1 MTIRSLLFFTVTFLL
16 SLPLSGQRTIGT
28 PKIINFSHEQM
39 GAGTQ
44 NWNITQDSL
53 GVIYIANNGGLATYN
68 AREWKIYGLPNKTI
82 VRSVFTHPSGR
93 IYVGGQ
99 DIFGYFFPD
108 KSGALRFHDESI
120 KLPKEHRAFGDVWS
134 IAALGDTIFYRT
146 SRKIFEYRDNKFHI
160 HVNGEQGFWSNLTE
174 VNNRLYAYD
183 YYDGLLY
190 YNKGKFTSLPSSLK
204 QINITEIID
213 YGKDTLLLSTLKN
226 GLFLY
231 ADNKTSHFPVHK
243 KITASQIYSAVKIND
258 NTIALGTVANGIF
271 MIDKHGRS
279 VGQIA
284 TDNGLTNNII
294 LSLFLDKDKNL
305 WAGLDDG
312 VSLINTNS
320 AIQTIYP
327 VSENRMASYAVHV
340 YGGNLYVGASD
351 GLYATKLTLPHTEDL
366 SYSKNSFIKVP
377 QTEGQVWSIDTVD
390 NKLMMGHHEGAV
402 EIREKSL
409 IKYQTPGAWIY
420 RKLPNSKNTVLGTY
434 NGLYFL
440 TENNNGIS
448 IVNSFSKNVESL
460 RFLEVD
466 VASGIIW
473 ASHPYR
479 GIYRMKMSPDFI
491 TVQSSTLFTS
501 KDGLPTDLNNFV
513 YKVDNEIVFA
523 TEEGI
528 YKFDDNKQE
537 FVRDNKFAN
546 TIGNAP
552 VAYMKQD
559 NAGRIWFVSN
569 ELPGML
575 DMKKNNIIYFNELR
589 GKLVGGFYHFYP
601 LNDKNIF
608 MGSNSGVIH
617 LNLEKYNAS
626 PRALNVSF
634 NRIVMTARGRD
645 SVIHN
650 GYFVN
655 KYNKISAVQP
665 EESIVHLSPKS
676 SSVRFEFIADNFI
689 DNNTLYTYKLEGF
702 DEEWSVLSL
711 KNNKDYTNLP
721 HGKYTFK
728 VKAKDNFGN
737 ESSELLYTFYIQPFW
752 YQTNLAKL
760 FYALVIMMSI
770 FLFVKFMNRKI
781 IKQKERFEKQ
791 QQQQKY
797 LHDLEIEHNE
807 REIINLKNQNLETE
821 IRYKNKELATITMN
835 HYKRGR
841 LLTKLKEDI
850 GDASKKIT
858 DRDQRKSFHKVIKQ
872 IEEAEKQNND
882 WEQFSI
888 HFDDVHNNFLKNM
901 KEKYP
906 DLSPADL
913 KICAYLKINLS
924 SKEIAQILNI
934 SLKGVEVARYRLRK
948 KLGIET
954 DVNLVSFLND
964 IE

>member
-1 MTIRSLLFFTVTFLL
+1 MKKCFLFFCLHLCYSVAF
-16 SLPLSGQRTIGT
+16 SQFTIGV
-28 PKIINFSHEQM
+28 PQIINFSHEQM

-53 GVIYIANNGGLATYN
+53 GIIYIANNGGLATYN
-68 AREWKIYGLPNKTI
+68 AREWKIHGLPNKTI
-82 VRSVFTHPSGR
+82 VRSVFAHPSGR

-146 SRKIFEYRDNKFHI
+146 PRKIFQYKDGKFRI
-160 HVNGEQGFWSNLTE
+160 HVNGEKGFWSNLSLIE
-174 VNNRLYAYD
+174 NRLYAYD
-183 YYDGLLY
+183 FHEGLFY
-190 YNKGKFTSLPSSLK
+190 YNQGQFIHQPFSLK
-204 QINITEIID
+204 EKNVTDIID
-213 YGKDTLLLSTLKN
+213 YGKDTLLLTTLKD
-226 GLFLY
+226 GIFLCY
-231 ADNKTSHFPVHK
+231 DNKNIPLPIDK
-243 KITASQIYSAVKIND
+243 KITASQIYSSVKIND
-258 NTIALGTVANGIF
+258 NMIALGTVANGLF
-271 MIDKHGRS
+271 MIDKKGKTL
-279 VGQIA
+279 GQIA
-284 TDNGLTNNII
+284 TENGLTNNII

-327 VSENRMASYAVHV
+327 VPGNKIATYTVNVH
-340 YGGNLYVGASD
+340 NNSLYIGASD
-351 GLYATKLTLPHTEDL
+351 GLYKTKLSIHQSEDL
-366 SYSKNSFIKVP
+366 SYSNNSFTKEP
-377 QTEGQVWSIDTVD
+377 QTEGQVWSLETID
-390 NKLMMGHHEGAV
+390 NKLMMGHHDGAV
-402 EIREKSL
+402 QVRENGL
-409 IKYQTPGAWIY
+409 IKYETPGAWIY
-420 RKLPNSKNTVLGTY
+420 KKLPNSNNVVLGTY

-440 TENNNGIS
+440 KNNNNHFS
-448 IVNSFSKNVESL
+448 IANTFSKDVESL
-460 RFLEVD
+460 RFVEVD
-466 VASGIIW
+466 SAHGLIW

-479 GIYRMKMSPDFI
+479 GIYQMKVSPDFMHVI
-491 TVQSSTLFTS
+491 SSRLYDS
-501 KDGLPTDLNNFV
+501 KDGLPTNLNNFV
-513 YKVDNEIVFA
+513 FKIDNEIVFA
-523 TEEGI
+523 TERGI
-528 YKFDDNKQE
+528 YIYDYANDKF
-537 FVRDNKFAN
+537 VLYHKFAKF
-546 TIGNAP
+546 IGEIP
-552 VAYMKQD
+552 VAHMKQD
-559 NAGRIWFVSN
+559 NEGKIWFVSN
-569 ELPGML
+569 ELPAML
-575 DMKKNNIIYFNELR
+575 DVKKASNIVYFHELR
-589 GKLVGGFYHFYP
+589 GKLVGGFYHFYL
-601 LNDKNIF
+601 LNNKNIF
-608 MGSNSGVIH
+608 IGSNSGIIH
-617 LNLEKYNAS
+617 LNLEKYNAA
-626 PRALNVSF
+626 PRKLTVTF
-634 NRIVMTARGRD
+634 NKIVITAKGRD
-645 SVIHN
+645 SVINN

-655 KYNKISAVQP
+655 KNNKISALQSN
-665 EESIVHLSPKS
+665 ENIVHLSPGK
-676 SSVRFEFIADNFI
+676 SSVRFEFVADNFI
-689 DNNTLYTYKLEGF
+689 NNNTLYTYKLEGF
-702 DEEWSVLSL
+702 DEEWSILSL
-711 KNNKDYTNLP
+711 KNSKDYTNLP

-737 ESSELLYTFYIQPFW
+737 ESSELRYTFYIQPFW

-760 FYALVIMMSI
+760 FYALFIMMSI

-781 IKQKERFEKQ
+781 IKQKERFEKE

-858 DRDQRKSFHKVIKQ
+858 DRDQKKSFHKVIKQ

-888 HFDDVHNNFLKNM
+888 HFDDVHNNFIKNM

-906 DLSPADL
+906 ELSPSDL

-948 KLGIET
+948 KLGIGT